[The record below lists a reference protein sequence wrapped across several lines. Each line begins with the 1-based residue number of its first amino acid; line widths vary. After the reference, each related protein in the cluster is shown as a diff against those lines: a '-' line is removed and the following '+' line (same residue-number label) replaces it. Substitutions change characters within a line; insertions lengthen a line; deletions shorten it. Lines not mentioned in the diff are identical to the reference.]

1 MSTLCL
7 YSYLQEKSG
16 LSETVVNDVK
26 DVRRVFL
33 TFFFNGIFF
42 LSVYVLFHAFF
53 YSYLQEDTLGVRDSR
68 QGCPRCQEGVSDRVK
83 NFEKCEKGKKKKDN
97 RRKRA
102 DFACRNNIRVVKMK
116 KAELQEREEKG

>member
-1 MSTLCL
+1 MFVFVFARKIRAVRDCRQVCQRC
-7 YSYLQEKSG
+7 QEGVSD
-16 LSETVVNDVK
+16 L
-26 DVRRVFL
+26 
-33 TFFFNGIFF
+33 FFNGIFF

-102 DFACRNNIRVVKMK
+102 DFVCRNNIRVVKMK